1 MSTKKYRPYFT
12 VAELKY
18 LISACKNQQNPNLPL
33 ISYLEEF
40 SIKIE
45 RGLRTEN
52 YTANPRPSIQ
62 ERLGISIDSPE
73 SSAGS
78 PAPGKSPADLYADWL
93 IPENRIKMSP
103 AELEIIQQYRYS
115 NDLMD
120 PIEESEYECSLLTS
134 GRGN

>member
-12 VAELKY
+12 AAELKY

-45 RGLRTEN
+45 RGIQTEN
-52 YTANPRPSIQ
+52 YTANPRPSIS
-62 ERLGISIDSPE
+62 EKLGISVSAESLPPE
-73 SSAGS
+73 
-78 PAPGKSPADLYADWL
+78 KSPSDLYADWM